1 MIIFVIA
8 VSVVFLIAALFWH
21 RFFAKREMKLLDA
34 LQNMIDR
41 ANDDD
46 FKRTEISETRFSLLE
61 NSMKRY
67 LEDSR
72 IDSESQKKQKNSI
85 QELISDIAH
94 QTLTPVSNLKLYTQL
109 LVESEKDTEKR
120 GVEEKELVDTIYEQ
134 TDKLDFL
141 MQSLVKLSRMETG
154 IIAVKPQESSL
165 SGLLQGVISE
175 YREKAREKNIVLE
188 TEDTGLT
195 AFFDK
200 RWTGEAL
207 GNLIDN
213 ALKYTAPGGHVFL
226 SVQKYS
232 FFVRIDVADDGTGIA
247 QEEIPKIF
255 TRFYRSFSSADI
267 PGVGIGLYLVREIIE
282 AQRGY
287 LKVKSMEGEGSVFS
301 VFLPLSGT
309 GAKRTE
315 ILSEM

>member
-1 MIIFVIA
+1 MMIYVIGVPA
-8 VSVVFLIAALFWH
+8 VFLAAALFWYY
-21 RFFAKREMKLLDA
+21 FFAKREKKLLDV

-41 ANDDD
+41 ANEDD
-46 FKRTEISETRFSLLE
+46 FKRTDISETKFSLLE

-72 IDSESQKKQKNSI
+72 VDRESQKKQKNSI

-109 LVESEKDTEKR
+109 LVESENNTEKR
-120 GVEEKELVDTIYEQ
+120 GEEEKELVDTICEQ

-141 MQSLVKLSRMETG
+141 IQSLVKLSRMETG
-154 IIAVKPQESSL
+154 IIAVKPRKSSI
-165 SGLLQGVISE
+165 SELLQGAVSE
-175 YREKAREKNIVLE
+175 YRQKAQDRDIELE
-188 TEDTGLT
+188 TEETDLT

-200 RWTGEAL
+200 KWTGEAL

-213 ALKYTAPGGHVFL
+213 ALKYTAPGGHVGL

-232 FFVRIDVADDGTGIA
+232 FFVRIDVADNGAGIE

-255 TRFYRSFSSADI
+255 SRFYRSFSSADI
-267 PGVGIGLYLVREIIE
+267 PGVGIGLYLAREIIE

-287 LKVKSMEGEGSVFS
+287 LKVESMKGVGSVFS
-301 VFLPLSGT
+301 VFLPVSGVSN
-309 GAKRTE
+309 KNN
-315 ILSEM
+315 S